1 VLAQVLRHGIVGR
14 EPLVRVVVAV
24 EAAAVLADVEDAR
37 DDAGPVQIARHLL
50 ANVRLAAR
58 RQANHHWGM
67 AGTRRGQAFRGRGKE
82 AGGDPVGHAV
92 PTTILLSPRGSGGF
106 SGILAELRWST
117 DARRIGMEG
126 LEGLGGLTTRKNMD
140 VAMPCQLAQE
150 VCSTCTCRSR
160 CSLVRGVDRLHGL
173 FASATS

>member
-1 VLAQVLRHGIVGR
+1 VLRHGIVGR

-37 DDAGPVQIARHLL
+37 DDSGPVQIARHLL

-58 RQANHHWGM
+58 RQANHPWVRM
-67 AGTRRGQAFRGRGKE
+67 AGTRCGQAFRGRGRE

-117 DARRIGMEG
+117 DARRMGMEG
-126 LEGLGGLTTRKNMD
+126 LDGLGGLTARKNID
-140 VAMPCQLAQE
+140 AGNALSASPRGLQHLHLAFPLLAR
-150 VCSTCTCRSR
+150 TRCRSPPWLVCFSNEQR
-160 CSLVRGVDRLHGL
+160 C
-173 FASATS
+173 